1 MQVSRLQDVL
11 GRLVE
16 RYPDFMLR
24 LGRWET
30 DWATDSLAG
39 QTVDRPIYVTGLAR
53 SGSTI
58 LLELLATH
66 PDVATHQYKDFP
78 LISIPVWW
86 NWFLDRASSSKAA
99 PVERSHKDGMYVTP
113 ESPEAMEE
121 VLWMAFFPH
130 CHDPTVSNVLGDQD
144 SAPEFEVF
152 YRHHV
157 RKLLMVR
164 GGKRYLAKGN
174 YNVSRLGFL
183 RRLFPDACFVVPVR
197 DPVGHIASLMKQH
210 RLFCAEET
218 RDRHILEHMRRSGH
232 FEFGLDRRP
241 INFGDS
247 ATVQRIQALW
257 QNGQEV
263 EGSAIYWA
271 SVYGFVAD
279 LIESDPAVADQTLLI
294 HYDDLCADPDATLE
308 QLYRHCG
315 LAVDEPTRREQA
327 ARIAAPTYYKPNL
340 AEDEIGMIRAA
351 TDATTAR
358 IRRLIDAQSGILAMK
373 AGR

>member
-16 RYPDFMLR
+16 RYPDLMLR

-30 DWATDSLAG
+30 DWASDSLAA

-58 LLELLATH
+58 LLELLAAH
-66 PDVATHQYKDFP
+66 PEVATHQYKDFP

-86 NWFLDRASSSKAA
+86 NWFLDRASSSGAA
-99 PVERSHKDGMYVTP
+99 PVERSHKDGIYVTP

-130 CHDPTVSNVLGDQD
+130 CHDPSVSNVLSEQD
-144 SAPEFEVF
+144 GAPEFEAF

-164 GGKRYLAKGN
+164 GGRRYLAKGN

-183 RRLFPDACFVVPVR
+183 RKLFPDACFVVPVR
-197 DPVGHIASLMKQH
+197 DPIGHIASLMKQH
-210 RLFCAEET
+210 RLFCEEET
-218 RDRHILEHMRRSGH
+218 RDPRVLAYMRRSGH

-241 INFGDS
+241 INFGSTD
-247 ATVQRIQALW
+247 TVREIEELWRI
-257 QNGQEV
+257 GKEI
-263 EGSAIYWA
+263 EGWAIYWS

-279 LIESDPAVADQTLLI
+279 LIEGDPSLARQILLV
-294 HYDDLCADPDATLE
+294 HYDDLCGEPERTLGR
-308 QLYRHCG
+308 LYRHCG
-315 LAVDEPTRREQA
+315 LQVAEETLREQA
-327 ARIAAPTYYKPNL
+327 ARISAPSYYKSGFSD
-340 AEDEIGMIRAA
+340 DEIGVIRAA
-351 TDATTAR
+351 TDATVAR
-358 IRRLIDAQSGILAMK
+358 VRDLVQIPAPL
-373 AGR
+373 

>member
-1 MQVSRLQDVL
+1 LQDVL

-30 DWATDSLAG
+30 DWASDSLAG

-58 LLELLATH
+58 LLELLAAH

-78 LISIPVWW
+78 LIPIPVWW
-86 NWFLDRASSSKAA
+86 NWFLERASSGEAA
-99 PVERSHKDGMYVTP
+99 PVERSHKDGIYVTP

-121 VLWMAFFPH
+121 VLWMAFFPI
-130 CHDPTVSNVLGDQD
+130 CHDPAVSNVLSEQD
-144 SAPEFEVF
+144 GAPEFEAF

-164 GGKRYLAKGN
+164 GGRRYLAKGN

-183 RRLFPDACFVVPVR
+183 RKLFPDACFVVPVR

-210 RLFCAEET
+210 RLFCEEET
-218 RDRHILEHMRRSGH
+218 RDPRVLAYMRRSGH

-241 INFGDS
+241 INFGS
-247 ATVQRIQALW
+247 ADTVREIEELW
-257 QNGQEV
+257 RAGKEI
-263 EGSAIYWA
+263 EGWAIYWS

-279 LIESDPAVADQTLLI
+279 LIEGDPLLARQI
-294 HYDDLCADPDATLE
+294 LLVHYDDLCGEPERTLGR
-308 QLYRHCG
+308 LYRHCG
-315 LAVDEPTRREQA
+315 LEVAEGTLREQA
-327 ARIAAPTYYKPNL
+327 ARISAPSYYKSGFS
-340 AEDEIGMIRAA
+340 DEEVRMIRAA
-351 TDATTAR
+351 TDGTVAR
-358 IRRLIDAQSGILAMK
+358 IRDLVQTPAAL
-373 AGR
+373 